1 MTCRYQIFDD
11 LRSHLKKLGC
21 GEYEMRGSWTLAQ
34 IYFHLAAAFEGSMEG
49 LPPGYSR
56 IARMIVRPMRSF
68 VTNVRFPPWLPIP
81 RAIRFKLEPPR
92 NAVCSEQ
99 LQRLLTAIELFEKH
113 PGPFPP
119 HPVLGAFTK
128 EEWTGFHLRHSEH
141 HLSFVRDKG

>member
-1 MTCRYQIFDD
+1 
-11 LRSHLKKLGC
+11 
-21 GEYEMRGSWTLAQ
+21 MRGSWTLAQ

-68 VTNVRFPPWLPIP
+68 VTNVRFPP
-81 RAIRFKLEPPR
+81 
-92 NAVCSEQ
+92 
-99 LQRLLTAIELFEKH
+99 
-113 PGPFPP
+113 